1 MSTVRVLIARG
12 WCRQPIPH
20 SRCIGRHYGSLQFQV
35 TWALNVCPPYVG
47 SDRIHL
53 TVWVSRS
60 LVSLIH
66 CPLSMPAICCPPCLP
81 RPTGCLP
88 VGFSFTSTPAMLLL
102 CDLLWVLNDAT
113 ARQRNGNGNG
123 NGTVESKRN
132 GMGWNDTRNERQS
145 CSC

>member
-20 SRCIGRHYGSLQFQV
+20 SRCIGRHYSSLQFQA

-60 LVSLIH
+60 LVSLTH
-66 CPLSMPAICCPPCLP
+66 CPLSMPAFCCPPCLP

-88 VGFSFTSTPAMLLL
+88 VWFFLHATPAMLH
-102 CDLLWVLNDAT
+102 T
-113 ARQRNGNGNG
+113 AVRSTLGL
-123 NGTVESKRN
+123 KRPHGSTTEWKWKWKWEWKWDGGIETEWD
-132 GMGWNDTRNERQS
+132 GMERHT
-145 CSC
+145 